1 MIPSRKSRWLVIML
15 CFATTASQ
23 AWYTPSGQAQ
33 RKKLSYP
40 DTELP
45 RNSPKARLSRDLQNV
60 PPVEQPPVHNP
71 TRKNSSGAS
80 RVVSQRLQP
89 GKSQRSSQNTI
100 KVKTVTPLQKLRSH
114 NKEKQRQNRTVIGV
128 DNRTAIADTTLS
140 PFRSIT
146 KLIMTFPTGKYSC
159 SGAIIAAKYVLTAGH
174 CVYGANNGGW
184 ATQIEVIPGL
194 NNSYKPYA
202 SAFAT
207 NMRTYSSWTQNGNSN
222 YDIAL
227 ITLDR
232 EIGNTTGW
240 FNYAAAASVDQIRST
255 ITGYP
260 ADRSQGLVEY
270 THTDQI
276 KSSTQTRLSYPIDT
290 AGGQS
295 GSPVYDASPT
305 IFGVH
310 TNGSAN
316 GTANSGVRIDAAKYQ
331 DIQNWINSGT

>member
-33 RKKLSYP
+33 LKKLSYP
-40 DTELP
+40 KTELP
-45 RNSPKARLSRDLQNV
+45 KNSPKARLSKELQNI
-60 PPVEQPPVHNP
+60 PPIQQPPVNTP
-71 TRKNSSGAS
+71 TGKRSAKAKQ
-80 RVVSQRLQP
+80 VVSQRLQP
-89 GKSQRSSQNTI
+89 SQSQSNSQNTP
-100 KVKTVTPLQKLRSH
+100 KSKTVTPLRNLRPRK
-114 NKEKQRQNRTVIGV
+114 NEKQRQNRTIIGV
-128 DNRTAIADTTLS
+128 DNRTAIANTTLS

-146 KLIMTFPTGKYSC
+146 KLIMTFPTGRYSC
-159 SGAIIAAKYVLTAGH
+159 SGSIIAAKYVLTAAH
-174 CVYGANNGGW
+174 CVYGANSGGW

-194 NNSYKPYA
+194 NDSYKPYG

-207 NMRTYSSWTQNGNSN
+207 NMRTYNGWTQNGDSN

-240 FNYAAAASVDQIRST
+240 FNYTAAASVNQIRAT

-260 ADRSQGLVEY
+260 GDRSRGLVEY

-276 KSSTQTRLSYPIDT
+276 RSSTQTRLSYPIDT

-316 GTANSGVRIDAAKYQ
+316 GTTNSGVRIDAAKYR
-331 DIQNWINSGT
+331 DIQNWVNSGT